1 MKINWIFIL
10 LIFGLSGA
18 INSLSAQENFRIE
31 AAFSAK
37 EKTPSGKSKL
47 TIGTVYFDKNDNK
60 IVYDITFP
68 NAATLVVTDSIQYIV
83 KDDTAR
89 AQPIPS
95 LNQLSIFNLALKG
108 DLDNFGLEQLK
119 YDIIEV
125 EKSQDMVITTW
136 LPPADFQKNYGKIA
150 ISQKDRNLYGVVF
163 FAPDD
168 TVIGKQ
174 IFRNYVTIDGVSFPQ
189 EVIQITIVEGEEFYK
204 VTTFSNVKINNLEKD
219 EMYQFNTEQL
229 NILDK

>member
-1 MKINWIFIL
+1 MKINL
-10 LIFGLSGA
+10 QLIVFLFCLSTMF
-18 INSLSAQENFRIE
+18 NSLSAQENFRIE

-68 NAATLVVTDSIQYIV
+68 DPATLVVTDSIQYII
-83 KDDTAR
+83 KEDTTI

-95 LNQLSIFNLALKG
+95 LNQMSIFSLALKG

-125 EKSQDMVITTW
+125 EKSEDMIMTTW
-136 LPPADFQKNYGKIA
+136 LPPADFQNNYGKIA
-150 ISQKDRNLYGVVF
+150 LSQKNRNLYGVVF
-163 FAPDD
+163 FAPDE

-174 IFRNYVTIDGVSFPQ
+174 IFRNYITIDGVSFPQ
-189 EVIQITIVEGEEFYK
+189 EIIQITIADGKEFYK
-204 VTTFSNVKINNLEKD
+204 VTTFSKIKVNNLDKD
-219 EMYQFNTEQL
+219 AMYQFNTEEL
-229 NILDK
+229 IISDK

>member
-1 MKINWIFIL
+1 MKTNWLFTISIL
-10 LIFGLSGA
+10 LLSGFFYTL
-18 INSLSAQENFRIE
+18 NAQENFRIE
-31 AAFSAK
+31 ASFSAK

-68 NAATLVVTDSIQYIV
+68 DAATLVVTDTVQYII
-83 KDDTAR
+83 KEDTTI
-89 AQPIPS
+89 AQSIPS
-95 LNQLSIFNLALKG
+95 LNQMSIFSLALKG

-125 EKSQDMVITTW
+125 EKSEDMIITTW
-136 LPPADFQKNYGKIA
+136 LPPADFQNNYGKIA
-150 ISQKDRNLYGVVF
+150 LSQKNRNLYGVIF

-174 IFRNYVTIDGVSFPQ
+174 IFRDYTTVDGVSFPQ
-189 EVIQITIVEGEEFYK
+189 EIIQITIAEGKEFYK
-204 VTTFSNVKINNLEKD
+204 VTTFSEVKVNNLEKD
-219 EMYQFNTEQL
+219 EMYLFNTEEL
-229 NILDK
+229 NISDK